1 MTDARILVVDDQE
14 SNVQLLE
21 RLLRLKGYEQIETL
35 TDSRLAVQRFV
46 ATRPDLVLLDLRMP
60 HLSGLEVLEELHP
73 LIGAEEYL
81 PILILTADTAPE
93 TRQTALSMGAKDFLN
108 KPFDTVEVLLRIRNL
123 LETRFLYLQLRDQN
137 ALLDRKVRERTR
149 ELEEAQT
156 EILSR
161 LALAAEYRDDQTG
174 EHTRRVGHVAA
185 LLART
190 LGLSDTEVELIRNAA
205 PLHDI
210 GKIGIPDAILLK
222 PGRLTLAE
230 YEVMKSHTEIGARIL
245 SGSRF
250 PLMRLA
256 QEIARSHHECWDGN
270 GYYGLIGDNIPLA
283 SRIVTVADAFDALTH
298 DRPYRAGRSIRAAIE
313 ELRREVGRAI
323 RRRGRR
329 GARPRPRARAGRAA
343 SRPDNKR
350 APADLKVRP
359 TGEPYTRGPSQF
371 TCRADLQVR
380 RLNAS
385 ESAPCCSRPARVSA
399 GVSRTSTGSTRS
411 MARTRDGN
419 SSRDRWAV
427 FAISPTDRPA
437 IGASLPS

>member
-1 MTDARILVVDDQE
+1 MPPRAMTDAHILVVDDQE

-21 RLLRLKGYEQIETL
+21 RLLRLKGYERIETL
-35 TDSRLAVQRFV
+35 TDSRLAVQQFI

-149 ELEEAQT
+149 ELEDAQT
-156 EILSR
+156 EVLSR

-174 EHTRRVGHVAA
+174 EHTHRVGHVAA

-190 LGLSDTEVELIRNAA
+190 LGLSETEVELIRNAA

-222 PGRLTLAE
+222 PGRLTAAE

-256 QEIARSHHECWDGN
+256 QEIAHSHHECWDGN
-270 GYYGLIGDNIPLA
+270 GYYGLTGDNIPLA

-298 DRPYRAGRSIRAAIE
+298 DRPYRVGRSIRAAIE
-313 ELRREVGRAI
+313 ELRSE
-323 RRRGRR
+323 
-329 GARPRPRARAGRAA
+329 AGRQFDAEVVEALALVLEREPAEPQAA
-343 SRPDNKR
+343 
-350 APADLKVRP
+350 LK
-359 TGEPYTRGPSQF
+359 
-371 TCRADLQVR
+371 
-380 RLNAS
+380 
-385 ESAPCCSRPARVSA
+385 
-399 GVSRTSTGSTRS
+399 
-411 MARTRDGN
+411 
-419 SSRDRWAV
+419 
-427 FAISPTDRPA
+427 
-437 IGASLPS
+437 

>member
-1 MTDARILVVDDQE
+1 VDDQE

-21 RLLRLKGYEQIETL
+21 RLLRLKGYERIETL
-35 TDSRLAVQRFV
+35 TDSRLAVQQFI

-149 ELEEAQT
+149 ELEDAQT
-156 EILSR
+156 EVLSR

-174 EHTRRVGHVAA
+174 EHTHRVGHVAA

-190 LGLSDTEVELIRNAA
+190 LGLSETEVELIRNAA

-222 PGRLTLAE
+222 PGRLTAAE

-256 QEIARSHHECWDGN
+256 QEIAHSHHECWDGN
-270 GYYGLIGDNIPLA
+270 GYYGLTGDNIPLA

-298 DRPYRAGRSIRAAIE
+298 DRPYRVGRSIRAAIE
-313 ELRREVGRAI
+313 ELRSE
-323 RRRGRR
+323 
-329 GARPRPRARAGRAA
+329 AGRQFDAEVVEALALVLEREPAEPQAA
-343 SRPDNKR
+343 
-350 APADLKVRP
+350 LK
-359 TGEPYTRGPSQF
+359 
-371 TCRADLQVR
+371 
-380 RLNAS
+380 
-385 ESAPCCSRPARVSA
+385 
-399 GVSRTSTGSTRS
+399 
-411 MARTRDGN
+411 
-419 SSRDRWAV
+419 
-427 FAISPTDRPA
+427 
-437 IGASLPS
+437 